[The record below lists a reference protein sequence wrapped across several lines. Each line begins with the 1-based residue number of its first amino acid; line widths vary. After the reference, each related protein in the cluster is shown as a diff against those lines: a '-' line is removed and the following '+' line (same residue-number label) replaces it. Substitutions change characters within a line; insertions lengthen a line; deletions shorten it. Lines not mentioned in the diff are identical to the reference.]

1 MKKLKLAI
9 TSDIICVWCY
19 IGIRQLQLALEKCP
33 WVEAEIIWHPFEL
46 NPEMPVNGVDRIE
59 YFDRKFGPE
68 KRLAIEART
77 KLAAD
82 DAGLVLD
89 WTKINRQVSTRNCHV
104 LMRVAE
110 KNGLANA
117 LHDRL
122 CLAHFTDGL
131 NISDEET
138 LVDLA
143 GEIGMSTELARSAL
157 GDTHLK
163 NAVLA
168 SENAARQ
175 TGIMGVP
182 HFVIEDVMVVNGAA
196 GAQQWTQIFEDLK
209 VEA

>member
-1 MKKLKLAI
+1 MMKLKLAI

-19 IGIRQLQLALEKCP
+19 IGVRQLQLALEKCL
-33 WVEAEIIWHPFEL
+33 WVEPEIIWHPFEL
-46 NPEMPVNGVDRIE
+46 NPDMPLAGMNRVE

-77 KLAAD
+77 TLAAH

-89 WTKINRQVSTRNCHV
+89 WTKIECQVNTRNCHV
-104 LMRVAE
+104 LMHIAA
-110 KNGLANA
+110 KSGLADA

-122 CLAHFTDGL
+122 CLAHFVDGL

-138 LVDLA
+138 LIHLA
-143 GEIGMSTELARSAL
+143 GEIGMSNELKKSAIKNV
-157 GDTHLK
+157 HLQ

-168 SENAARQ
+168 SENAASQ

-182 HFVIEDVMVVNGAA
+182 HFVIDDTMVVNGAA
-196 GAQQWTQIFEDLK
+196 GAQQWIEIFKDLK